1 MHKPLVRAI
10 APVLFAVLLL
20 AALPG
25 CAVKKPVADADL
37 SAPPAGNAATR
48 EDAQDDG
55 TAAELS
61 PDGRLDPLAD
71 DQALDEPDGT
81 ELTLQERQALESDA
95 DTAFE
100 LDERDTEEVR
110 AYFTYFTHKGRKHFE
125 AWLKRSERYLPYV
138 RRVFAERG
146 LPHELVYLPFVES
159 GYNTAVR
166 SRAGAQ
172 GLWQFMPFTG
182 KKYGLHVGWWLDER
196 NDPYKATHA
205 AADYLTKL
213 YGDFGD
219 WYLALA
225 AYNAGEGRV
234 AKAIARSGCTDF
246 FELSQMKQDRTKAG
260 RRLYYLPQ
268 ETRHYVPKLMAVIK
282 IVRNLE
288 ALGFEKPDWTGPD
301 TVASVQ
307 IPPKTDLRAL
317 AKHLGMSWDEFKVH
331 NPAFLEAGSHPD
343 KHSTVYLPD
352 EALAAQATAWASG
365 KGFREFGGYYTFYK
379 VKSGDSWYRI
389 SNRFG
394 VPVSVLKNYNSVNS
408 NLIRPGQV
416 LKVPGKGEAGMT
428 AERMKKQ
435 GTSASK
441 DAAGKKSVR
450 QLAQSRSNYV
460 IQSGDSL
467 WAVAKKY
474 NTTPANLAAANGITT
489 KTTLKVG
496 QRLYIPDQGLLAAK
510 QSRKE
515 AARAKSAISYKVQSG
530 DTLYSI
536 AKRFGVSTDS
546 ILTWNNLS
554 SPRIYP
560 GDSLKLYQ

>member
-1 MHKPLVRAI
+1 MHKSLVRAI

-20 AALPG
+20 AVLPG

-37 SAPPAGNAATR
+37 AAPPNDAARQTQPESGALEGSAP
-48 EDAQDDG
+48 DD
-55 TAAELS
+55 AEL
-61 PDGRLDPLAD
+61 LAD
-71 DQALDEPDGT
+71 GQALEEPDAT
-81 ELTLQERQALESDA
+81 ELTPQEQQALESDPGIS
-95 DTAFE
+95 FE
-100 LDERDTEEVR
+100 LDERDTDEVR
-110 AYFTYFTHKGRKHFE
+110 AYFTYYTHKGRKNFE
-125 AWLKRSERYLPYV
+125 IWLKRSERYLPYV

-159 GYNTAVR
+159 GYNTTVR

-172 GLWQFMPFTG
+172 GMWQFMPFTG

-234 AKAIARSGCTDF
+234 AKAIARSGCDDF
-246 FELSQMKQDRTKAG
+246 FELSQMKQNRTRAG

-288 ALGFEKPDWTGPD
+288 ALGFEKPDWSGPD
-301 TVASVQ
+301 AVASVQ
-307 IPPKTDLRAL
+307 IPPRTDLRAL
-317 AKHLGMSWDEFKVH
+317 ARQLDMSWDEFKAH

-352 EALAAQATAWASG
+352 EARAAQATAWATG
-365 KGFREFGGYYTFYK
+365 KGFKEFTGYYSFYK

-389 SNRFG
+389 SNRVG
-394 VPVSVLKNYNSVNS
+394 VPISVLKHYNNVSS

-416 LKVPGKGEAGMT
+416 LKVPGKGAAGLT
-428 AERMKKQ
+428 AERIKKQ
-435 GTSASK
+435 KGTASSTR
-441 DAAGKKSVR
+441 KSVR

-460 IQSGDSL
+460 IQPGDSL

-474 NTTPANLAAANGITT
+474 NTTAASLAAANGIGL

-496 QRLYIPDQGLLAAK
+496 QRLYIPDQGTLAAK
-510 QSRKE
+510 QTRKSAE
-515 AARAKSAISYKVQSG
+515 RAKTSISYKVKSG

-536 AKRFGVSTDS
+536 AKRFGVTTDA